1 MLAAFSWLTDPEVS
15 EVNKEKP
22 HSDHTFYTKNGD
34 LRQNL
39 NGTWKFHYS
48 EHPDSRPADFYRTD
62 YDVTGFDSIQV
73 PGHIQLQGYDKP
85 QYVNTQYPWEGQEQ
99 LVLPQIP
106 QKRNPVGS
114 YVKCFDL
121 DKALFGKDVYISLHR
136 LNSLSHLLSGKK
148 TTGLLL
154 RSIATARQAGFRI
167 RISGGFQGFFVTSIC
182 MQFPKS
188 MCGI

>member
-1 MLAAFSWLTDPEVS
+1 MLAAFSWLTDPEVF

-62 YDVTGFDSIQV
+62 YDVTEFDSIQV

-99 LVLPQIP
+99 LVPPQIP
-106 QKRNPVGS
+106 QAIFSPAVWPEPPHVWQHFLPYTSDEKT
-114 YVKCFDL
+114 
-121 DKALFGKDVYISLHR
+121 
-136 LNSLSHLLSGKK
+136 SLSPSLAKASAMP
-148 TTGLLL
+148 
-154 RSIATARQAGFRI
+154 IA
-167 RISGGFQGFFVTSIC
+167 SLTS
-182 MQFPKS
+182 
-188 MCGI
+188 